1 VLWLQKSGAI
11 ADALERSRPIQSDG
25 NSAPDLRE
33 IKLKFAVIAV
43 NGDREGE
50 AAGLAASLDIN
61 FPLEGRRFPS

>member
-11 ADALERSRPIQSDG
+11 ANAVERPEPIQGNG

-33 IKLKFAVIAV
+33 IRLEFTISAVRR
-43 NGDREGE
+43 DREGE

-61 FPLEGRRFPS
+61 MPLEGSVVL